1 MAMAVKPGDLDAVD
15 FDYQQLHTR
24 WLTRVLHSYFRVNIQ
39 GMEHLPTT
47 PFVGAGNH
55 SGAAM
60 IPDTLVWVGA
70 YHTSGRLPRLVT
82 LAHDGMFDAY
92 PEKLAWALSKLGAVR
107 AHPEIAAEALHR
119 GFAVQVYPGGDDDA
133 CRHFSRRNEIVFAGR
148 TGYVELACAAGVPI
162 VPVVSAG
169 AHEALFVLSEGE
181 QLTKKLG
188 FDRQFRLKR
197 FPLSWSLPWGLWL
210 GPLPGYLPL
219 PTKIDIRVLPPILTS
234 SGDVAAI
241 DARVR
246 EAMQHALNQ
255 MTKGRRLWI
264 G

>member
-1 MAMAVKPGDLDAVD
+1 MEVKPGELEAVD
-15 FDYQQLHTR
+15 FDYQRLHAG
-24 WLTRVLHSYFRVNIQ
+24 WLTRALHAYFRVDVQ
-39 GMEHLPTT
+39 GMEYLPTT

-70 YHTSGRLPRLVT
+70 YHTSGRNPRLVT

-92 PEKLAWALSKLGAVR
+92 PEKLASALSKLGAVR
-107 AHPEIAAEALHR
+107 AHPEIAKEALRR

-133 CRHFSRRNEIVFAGR
+133 CRSFSRRNEIVFAGHK
-148 TGYVELACAAGVPI
+148 GYVELACAAGVPI

-169 AHEALFVLSEGE
+169 AHEALFVLWDGE
-181 QLTKKLG
+181 FLAKGLG
-188 FDRQFRLKR
+188 FDKRFRLKR

-210 GPLPGYLPL
+210 GPLPGYWPL
-219 PTKIDIRVLPPILTS
+219 PTKIDLRVLPPISTV
-234 SGDVAAI
+234 SGDVAGI
-241 DARVR
+241 DAEVR
-246 EAMQHALNQ
+246 EVMQEALHR
-255 MTKGRRLWI
+255 MAKGRKLWI